1 MSAIPSRKPCPK
13 CQERVS
19 FIKRRNSFYCDE
31 CQLEFSALF
40 RPIDPQSIFLS
51 YAHKSE
57 REEDFDFSEELVLLV
72 KAELD
77 SDGHQVWIDKEGI
90 RSGFEWRDRITSAIL
105 EHTHFLSFLSR
116 RSVRDPGVCLNEIAT
131 ALGHTRNIQTVL
143 AGPESQVSPPL
154 TISHLQ
160 WHDFQDWREIRSG
173 IKTGDNGETWDAW
186 FSERMK
192 LVRDTVGNAQNA
204 QATGQLQ
211 RLKDI
216 LVPSGFEARII
227 EKIEGFFG
235 RQWLFEATQDWL
247 DNSTSRMF
255 WLKGSPGIG
264 KSAFAAKLTHQA
276 RSTVIGF
283 FMCDFQGMKNPEDS
297 AREAIC
303 TLAFQMATRLPDYRS
318 KLIYQQQIDKE
329 KILKKSADDL
339 FEYLIT
345 EPLNKSEKIPE
356 ATRLCLVIDGL
367 DEAGGGNNSNALA
380 NLLVKHVNRLPYW
393 LGVVVTSRPEPYL
406 EQILKP
412 LFGISVD
419 GQTQQNQEDLVA
431 WIDEKL
437 PKHTQGEE
445 RQRVIRAVL
454 DKSGGT
460 FLYLRLLEEDKTLDI
475 SKPEALPE
483 KLDGIFKLNFNRYF
497 PDTKEYADKIEPFL
511 RLLAVAPGPLPEQM
525 GRQILDWSQRDLTL
539 NVIEPMGSLLQERD
553 DGLIFFHASLS
564 DWLKDPKRSGSHC
577 VNETGRKELGNFL
590 WSQFEDFDNSQ
601 FKSEVIQWIAPLM
614 QHTHHWND
622 VKDLNRM
629 AEFFIER
636 NYRNAF
642 RIYIRLFIIKSIEKE
657 TSEASIYLNQI
668 IFFLQEKYLKQGE
681 DFIYLIKD
689 GSFTRYVGHT
699 SRFITSRV
707 LLHLGNFIKKN
718 STLNKKIDLNQID
731 LEVLHISEVE
741 FSLNAKMHCLNCCEK
756 AVYEFYE
763 KNQGFAP
770 DLNLIR
776 PLGCRL

>member
-1 MSAIPSRKPCPK
+1 MS
-13 CQERVS
+13 
-19 FIKRRNSFYCDE
+19 
-31 CQLEFSALF
+31 

-57 REEDFDFSEELVLLV
+57 REEDFDLSEELVLLV

-77 SDGHQVWIDKEGI
+77 RDGHQVWIDKEGI
-90 RSGFEWRDRITSAIL
+90 RAGFEWRDRITSAIL

-173 IKTGDNGETWDAW
+173 IKTGANGETWDAW
-186 FSERMK
+186 FSQRMK
-192 LVRDTVGNAQNA
+192 LVRDAVGSAQNA
-204 QATGQLQ
+204 QSTGQLQ
-211 RLKDI
+211 LLKDI

-255 WLKGSPGIG
+255 WLKASPGIG

-276 RSTVIGF
+276 RSAVIGF

-303 TLAFQMATRLPDYRS
+303 TLAFQMATRLPDYRA

-356 ATRLCLVIDGL
+356 AARLCLVIDGL
-367 DEAGGGNNSNALA
+367 DEAGGGNNINALA

-393 LGVVVTSRPEPYL
+393 LGVVITSRPEPYL

-412 LFGISVD
+412 LSGISVD

-437 PKHTQGEE
+437 PKLVQGEE

-454 DKSGGT
+454 DKSGGN

-497 PDTKEYADKIEPFL
+497 PDAKEYGDKIEPFL
-511 RLLAVAPGPLPEQM
+511 RLLVVAPGPLPEQM
-525 GRQILDWSQRDLTL
+525 GRQILDLSQRELTL

-553 DGLIFFHASLS
+553 GGLIFFHASLS

-577 VNETGRKELGNFL
+577 VNETGSKELGNFL
-590 WSQFEDFDNSQ
+590 WSQFEDFENSQ
-601 FKSEVIQWIAPLM
+601 FKLQVIQWIAALM

-622 VKDLNRM
+622 VKDLNRT
-629 AEFFIER
+629 AEFFIDR
-636 NYRNAF
+636 NYRSAF
-642 RIYIRLFIIKSIEKE
+642 RIYIRLFIIESIDKE
-657 TSEASIYLNQI
+657 SSEASIYLNQI
-668 IFFLQEKYLKQGE
+668 KFFLQEKYMQSGE

-689 GSFTRYVGHT
+689 GSFTRFVGHA
-699 SRFITSRV
+699 SRSITGRV

-718 STLNKKIDLNQID
+718 RTFNKEIDLNQID

-741 FSLNAKMHCLNCCEK
+741 YSLNAKMHCLNCCEK

-776 PLGCRL
+776 PLGCRSLNQS

>member
-1 MSAIPSRKPCPK
+1 MSAALCSICNNPSVLVKKPNLYYCTECK
-13 CQERVS
+13 IEFCDSSQS
-19 FIKRRNSFYCDE
+19 F
-31 CQLEFSALF
+31 A
-40 RPIDPQSIFLS
+40 PQTIFLS

-57 REEDFDFSEELVLLV
+57 REEDFDVSEELVLLI

-77 SDGHQVWIDKEGI
+77 KDGHQVWIDKEGI
-90 RSGFEWRDRITSAIL
+90 RSGFEWRERITSAIL

-160 WHDFQDWREIRSG
+160 WHDFQDWREIRAG
-173 IKTGDNGETWDAW
+173 IKTGSNGEGWDAW
-186 FSERMK
+186 FSQRMEQ
-192 LVRDTVGNAQNA
+192 VRDTVGNAQNA

-227 EKIEGFFG
+227 EKTEGFFG
-235 RQWLFEATQDWL
+235 RQWLFDATQNWL

-255 WLKGSPGIG
+255 WLKASPGIG

-276 RSTVIGF
+276 RSAVIGF

-303 TLAFQMATRLPDYRS
+303 TLAFQMASRLPDYRA
-318 KLIYQQQIDKE
+318 KLIFQQQVDKE

-345 EPLNKSEKIPE
+345 EPLNKSAKIPE

-367 DEAGGGNNSNALA
+367 DEAGRGNNSNALA
-380 NLLVKHVNRLPYW
+380 DLLVKHVNRLPDW

-412 LFGISVD
+412 LSGISVD

-431 WIDEKL
+431 WIDAKL
-437 PKHTQGEE
+437 PKQVQGEE
-445 RQRVIRAVL
+445 RQRVIGSVL

-475 SKPEALPE
+475 SKPEALPD

-497 PDTKEYADKIEPFL
+497 PDAKEYGDKIEPFL
-511 RLLAVAPGPLPEQM
+511 RLLVAAPGPLPGQM
-525 GRQILDWSQRDLTL
+525 GRQVLDWRQRDLTI

-553 DGLIFFHASLS
+553 GGLIFFHASLS

-577 VNETGRKELGNFL
+577 VNETGNKELGNFV
-590 WSQFEDFDNSQ
+590 WSQFEDFDDSQ
-601 FKSEVIQWIAPLM
+601 FKPQVIQWVAALM
-614 QHTHHWND
+614 RHTHHWND
-622 VKDLNRM
+622 VKDLNRA
-629 AEFFIER
+629 AEFFISR
-636 NYRNAF
+636 NYRSAF
-642 RIYIRLFIIKSIEKE
+642 RIYIRLFIIESIDKE
-657 TSEASIYLNQI
+657 TYEASIYLNQI
-668 IFFLQEKYLKQGE
+668 KFFLQEKYEKLGE

-689 GSFTRYVGHT
+689 GSFTRYVG
-699 SRFITSRV
+699 SSNRFITSRV
-707 LLHLGNFIKKN
+707 LFHLKNFIQKN
-718 STLNKKIDLNQID
+718 STFNKKIDLNQID
-731 LEVLHISEVE
+731 LEVLHISEAE
-741 FSLNAKMHCLNCCEK
+741 FSLNSKMHCLKCCEK
-756 AVYEFYE
+756 AIYEFYE

-770 DLNLIR
+770 DLNIGR
-776 PLGCRL
+776 PLGCDLLNQL

>member
-1 MSAIPSRKPCPK
+1 VKEKYYKQRDICM
-13 CQERVS
+13 
-19 FIKRRNSFYCDE
+19 N
-31 CQLEFSALF
+31 
-40 RPIDPQSIFLS
+40 DPQSIFLS

-57 REEDFDFSEELVLLV
+57 REEDFDISEELALLV

-90 RSGFEWRDRITSAIL
+90 RAGFEWRDQITSAIL
-105 EHTHFLSFLSR
+105 KHTHFLCFLSR

-173 IKTGDNGETWDAW
+173 IKTGANGETWDAW
-186 FSERMK
+186 FFKRME
-192 LVRDTVGNAQNA
+192 LVRDAIGNAQNA
-204 QATGQLQ
+204 QTAGQLQ
-211 RLKDI
+211 LLKDI

-247 DNSTSRMF
+247 DNSTSRVF
-255 WLKGSPGIG
+255 WLKASPGIG

-276 RSTVIGF
+276 RSAVIGF

-303 TLAFQMATRLPDYRS
+303 TLAFQMATRLPDYRA
-318 KLIYQQQIDKE
+318 KLINQQQIDKE
-329 KILKKSADDL
+329 KIFKKSADDL
-339 FEYLIT
+339 FQYLIT

-367 DEAGGGNNSNALA
+367 DEAGTGNNSNALA
-380 NLLVKHVNRLPYW
+380 NLLVKHVNRLPNW
-393 LGVVVTSRPEPYL
+393 LGVVITSRPEPYL
-406 EQILKP
+406 EQILMP
-412 LFGISVD
+412 ISGISVD
-419 GQTQQNQEDLVA
+419 GQTQQNQKDLVA
-431 WIDEKL
+431 WIDVKL
-437 PKHTQGEE
+437 PKNVQGEE
-445 RQRVIRAVL
+445 RQRVIDTVL

-460 FLYLRLLEEDKTLDI
+460 FLYLRLLDEDNTLDI
-475 SKPEALPE
+475 SKPETLPN
-483 KLDGIFKLNFNRYF
+483 KLDGIFKQNFNRYF
-497 PDTKEYADKIEPFL
+497 PDAKEYGDKIERFL
-511 RLLAVAPGPLPEQM
+511 RLLVVAPGPLPEQM
-525 GRQILDWSQRDLTL
+525 GRQILDWSQRDLTI

-553 DGLIFFHASLS
+553 GGLIFFHASLS

-577 VNETGRKELGNFL
+577 VNETGSKELGNFV

-601 FKSEVIQWIAPLM
+601 FKPQVIQWIAVLM
-614 QHTHHWND
+614 RHTHHWND
-622 VKDLNRM
+622 VKDLNRT
-629 AEFFIER
+629 AEFFIDR
-636 NYRNAF
+636 NYRNAV
-642 RIYIRLFIIKSIEKE
+642 RIYLRLFIIESIEKK

-668 IFFLQEKYLKQGE
+668 NCILREKYEKFGR

-689 GSFTRYVGHT
+689 GSFTRFVGH
-699 SRFITSRV
+699 SNRFITNRV
-707 LLHLGNFIKKN
+707 LWHLKKFIQKN
-718 STLNKKIDLNQID
+718 STFDKKIDINEID

-741 FSLNAKMHCLNCCEK
+741 FSLNAKMHCINCCEK
-756 AVYEFYE
+756 AVFEFYE
-763 KNQGFAP
+763 KSQGFSP

-776 PLGCRL
+776 PLGCREPNPAAWSI